1 MPAAWKKIEWCKRMP
16 SPFPGMNPYLEHPAL
31 WPEVHSR
38 LIVALADALNP
49 QILPKYRAAIDQRV
63 YSIDGS
69 DALLVGIPDVTV
81 ERRVTVPASA
91 REGMPG
97 PLAIATVPLQ
107 VTVPMPIEMREQ
119 YLEIR
124 EVASQTVVT
133 AVELLSPS
141 NKRTRQ
147 GRSAYEEKRLRILG
161 SRTHLVEIDL
171 LRSGEPM
178 VVFNGQGEFDY
189 RILVSRGD
197 QRPRADLYGFTV
209 PEPIPTF
216 PLPLKSPDV
225 EPVIDLNVLLGQ
237 LYERGGYEVVI
248 DYNLAPSPALSPEL
262 TDWLTSLLGGR
273 DRDH

>member
-1 MPAAWKKIEWCKRMP
+1 MP

-49 QILPKYRAAIDQRV
+49 QILPKYRAAIDQRI

-81 ERRVTVPASA
+81 ERRAGTASTA
-91 REGMPG
+91 RGSTLGQP
-97 PLAIATVPLQ
+97 AIATVPLQ
-107 VTVPMPIEMREQ
+107 VTVPMPIEIREQ

-147 GRSAYEEKRLRILG
+147 GRAAYEEKRLRILG

-178 VVFNGQGEFDY
+178 AVLDSQGEFDY

-197 QRPRADLYGFTV
+197 QRPRAELYGFAVTDA
-209 PEPIPTF
+209 IPAF
-216 PLPLKSPDV
+216 SLPLKVPDD
-225 EPVIDLNVLLGQ
+225 EPVVDLNVLIHQ
-237 LYERGGYEVVI
+237 LYERGGYDVVI
-248 DYNLAPSPALSPEL
+248 DYSLAPSPALGPEL
-262 TDWLTSLLGGR
+262 AAWLDNLCKERGLR
-273 DRDH
+273 

>member
-1 MPAAWKKIEWCKRMP
+1 MP

-63 YSIDGS
+63 YSVDGS
-69 DALLVGIPDVTV
+69 EALLVGIPDVTV
-81 ERRVTVPASA
+81 ERRAGAAPTARDSA
-91 REGMPG
+91 LGQPT
-97 PLAIATVPLQ
+97 IATVPLQ
-107 VTVPMPIEMREQ
+107 VTVPMPIEIREQ

-147 GRSAYEEKRLRILG
+147 GRAAYEEKRLRILG

-178 VVFNGQGEFDY
+178 AVLDSQGDFDY
-189 RILVSRGD
+189 RILVSRSD
-197 QRPRADLYGFTV
+197 QRPRADLYGFAVTDA
-209 PEPIPTF
+209 IPTL
-216 PLPLKSPDV
+216 PLPLRAPDA
-225 EPVIDLNVLLGQ
+225 EPLIDLTTLLHQ

-248 DYNLAPSPALSPEL
+248 DYNLAPSPVLKPEL
-262 TDWLTSLLGGR
+262 ANWLDNLLKERGLR
-273 DRDH
+273 